1 MSISISR
8 ILNETIL
15 DVSIDVL
22 LMFLAVPLSLLA
34 IRETL
39 ESNVSV
45 LKLRESRR
53 ETEVRPLFGVADLSL
68 AVGTDDPVRC
78 DLIEYPSSDCAIEWR
93 GKKRMPQNGI

>member
-1 MSISISR
+1 MSISRS
-8 ILNETIL
+8 LNETIL

-39 ESNVSV
+39 ESNMSV
-45 LKLRESRR
+45 LK
-53 ETEVRPLFGVADLSL
+53 PDLSL